1 MEASLACVR
10 VPMERE
16 NVARRFGD
24 FKDNARNG
32 DDFDAALPDEVR
44 AVFEG
49 R

>member
-1 MEASLACVR
+1 
-10 VPMERE
+10 MERE

-24 FKDNARNG
+24 LKGNARIG
-32 DDFDAALPDEVR
+32 DDFDAPLPDDVR